1 MARSPRRDLI
11 DATEVGV
18 YHCVQRAVRRA
29 WLCGQDPVT
38 GKNFDHRKVWIQ
50 ERLAFL
56 AGQFSIDICAM
67 AIMSNHI
74 HLVVRNRPDIA
85 GQWSDEEV
93 ARRWWNLFPG
103 RKTDDDKPADPEPH
117 ELEMLMA
124 DSEQLQERRQ
134 RLSSISWLMRCLA
147 EPIARRANRED
158 RCSGRFWEG
167 RFKCQRLLDESA
179 VLACS
184 VYVDLNPIRAGI
196 AETPE
201 SSSFTSAYERIQ
213 ARAATGDAAAD
224 GMLAGKTGAGGD
236 GSLHGQQATLH
247 GQQVGRATV
256 GRATRKTGGHG
267 ETPRAGWLSPVE
279 LQGEAVAESR
289 PAAGRASDKGF
300 LPLNLD
306 QYLELLDWT
315 GRQAR
320 PDKRGQIPAELL
332 PILQRLRLSSETWVE
347 TVLNFGRWFRL
358 AAGRVDSLAAEAARR
373 GRRWLQGVSHSRA
386 AFA

>member
-50 ERLAFL
+50 DRLAFL

-85 GQWSDEEV
+85 GQWSDAEV

-201 SSSFTSAYERIQ
+201 SSSFTSAFERIQ
-213 ARAATGDAAAD
+213 ARAETGDAAAE
-224 GMLAGKTGAGGD
+224 GMPAGKTGVGCD
-236 GSLHGQQATLH
+236 GSLH

-256 GRATRKTGGHG
+256 GRATRNTGGHG
-267 ETPRAGWLSPVE
+267 QTPRDGWLSPVE

-289 PAAGRASDKGF
+289 PAEGRASDKGF

-347 TVLNFGRWFRL
+347 TVLNFGRW
-358 AAGRVDSLAAEAARR
+358 
-373 GRRWLQGVSHSRA
+373 
-386 AFA
+386 

>member
-50 ERLAFL
+50 DRLAFL

-85 GQWSDEEV
+85 GQWSDAEV

-201 SSSFTSAYERIQ
+201 SSSFTSAFERIQ
-213 ARAATGDAAAD
+213 ARAETGDAAAE
-224 GMLAGKTGAGGD
+224 GMPAGKTGVGCD
-236 GSLHGQQATLH
+236 GSLH

-256 GRATRKTGGHG
+256 GRATVGRATRNTGGHG
-267 ETPRAGWLSPVE
+267 QTPRDGWLSPVE

-289 PAAGRASDKGF
+289 PAEGRASDKGF

>member
-1 MARSPRRDLI
+1 M
-11 DATEVGV
+11 
-18 YHCVQRAVRRA
+18 
-29 WLCGQDPVT
+29 
-38 GKNFDHRKVWIQ
+38 
-50 ERLAFL
+50 
-56 AGQFSIDICAM
+56 
-67 AIMSNHI
+67 
-74 HLVVRNRPDIA
+74 VRNRPDIA

-103 RKTDDDKPADPEPH
+103 RKTEDDKPAEPEPH
-117 ELEMLMA
+117 ELAMLMA
-124 DSEQLQERRQ
+124 DSERLQERRQ

-158 RCSGRFWEG
+158 RCRGRFWEG

-201 SSSFTSAYERIQ
+201 TSSFTSAYERIQ
-213 ARAATGDAAAD
+213 PREE
-224 GMLAGKTGAGGD
+224 TGAAVEDGAPAGIAGTARD
-236 GSLHGQQATLH
+236 GSLY
-247 GQQVGRATV
+247 GQQVGRATPSEAAQL
-256 GRATRKTGGHG
+256 G
-267 ETPRAGWLSPVE
+267 TPRDGWLSPVE
-279 LQGEAVAESR
+279 LQAEVPAESR
-289 PAAGRASDKGF
+289 SAERRASNKGF
-300 LPLNLD
+300 LPLKLD

-320 PDKRGQIPAELL
+320 PDRRGQIPAELL

-358 AAGRVDSLAAEAARR
+358 AAGRVDSLAAEATRR
-373 GRRWLQGVSHSRA
+373 GRRWLQGASRSRA